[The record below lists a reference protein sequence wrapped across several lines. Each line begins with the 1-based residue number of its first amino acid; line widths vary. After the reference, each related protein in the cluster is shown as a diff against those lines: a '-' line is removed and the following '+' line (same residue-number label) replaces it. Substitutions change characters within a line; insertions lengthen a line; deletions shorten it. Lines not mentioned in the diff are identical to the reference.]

1 MCFRCF
7 DSISR
12 SDKNVAL
19 YFNKLEFPS
28 PSLRILCAQFGWNW
42 PNGCEE
48 EYIIKISKYGQC
60 ISLFRHYIT
69 LGKRVSLHLNK
80 IEFPSPKNA
89 SCQIRLKKFRWF
101 WRSKCEKF
109 TDKWTNDGWQAI
121 RKAHLSFQRREAK
134 KLSHLKK
141 KTRFL
146 FFVTCYQVLKQVWQ
160 STGCQFIPYVKSLYL
175 VQ

>member
-7 DSISR
+7 DIISR
-12 SDKNVAL
+12 SEKNVAL

-89 SCQIRLKKFRWF
+89 SCQIRLK
-101 WRSKCEKF
+101 SSGGSG
-109 TDKWTNDGWQAI
+109 DQN
-121 RKAHLSFQRREAK
+121 
-134 KLSHLKK
+134 
-141 KTRFL
+141 
-146 FFVTCYQVLKQVWQ
+146 
-160 STGCQFIPYVKSLYL
+160 VKSLQTNGQTTVDRRSEKLIWAFNVEKLKNYL
-175 VQ
+175 T